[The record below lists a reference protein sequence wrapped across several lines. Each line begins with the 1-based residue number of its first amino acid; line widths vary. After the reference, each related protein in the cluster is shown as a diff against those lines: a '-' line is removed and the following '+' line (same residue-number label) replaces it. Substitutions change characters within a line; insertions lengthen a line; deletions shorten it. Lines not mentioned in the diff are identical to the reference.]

1 MNAIELS
8 GWLDGKKIDIPV
20 SEEMYLHF
28 LKENGCKM
36 FRTLKD
42 IEKKKQGGLINEYK
56 FLSFHLIIRNHYYI
70 QLNQMVMVLLLF
82 IQKIL

>member
-28 LKENGCKM
+28 LKEKC
-36 FRTLKD
+36 
-42 IEKKKQGGLINEYK
+42 IKK
-56 FLSFHLIIRNHYYI
+56 
-70 QLNQMVMVLLLF
+70 
-82 IQKIL
+82 